1 MYDSP
6 ETIHK
11 LNISVDNT
19 ETRPSRSDALE
30 IIEQRQIG
38 TMKMEVLKGALS
50 KPTGSRL
57 PQVSR
62 AIQTLKFMHF
72 VLAEKWCVPGT
83 SDPSTIMNG
92 LGSIGLNPDAIGK
105 EALETY
111 IDSIGYFEPEVDTD
125 ERQRHINLWFDNILT
140 ATIRL
145 RPLVLPADTDRHR
158 ENALAELANIPGSL
172 CLAGPFAVNLRHL
185 KDDQTKYLLNC
196 VLNGQVVELTSMAT
210 IFAATRAWRDKLLN
224 PADEFLARESCHRTK
239 KLLSGYF
246 KTSWSFYLLK
256 YVFAMVAIETYR
268 LGGKFIIVPTD
279 VTQMDIYLA
288 ALGNDFIPKTDICLH
303 NILDDPDHQ
312 PLILGKGPMHS
323 SLLEFIRIDDRV
335 IDIKSRPDT
344 GSMAVMCFPIH
355 SRALAHAIYYLDH
368 MEHSLG
374 KG

>member
-1 MYDSP
+1 MN
-6 ETIHK
+6 K
-11 LNISVDNT
+11 LNIFADST
-19 ETRPSRSDALE
+19 ETRPSCSDAFE
-30 IIEQRQIG
+30 IIEQRQLG
-38 TMKMEVLKGALS
+38 AMKMEVLRGVLS
-50 KPTGSRL
+50 RPTGSKL
-57 PQVSR
+57 PHVSR

-72 VLAEKWCVPGT
+72 VLGEKWCVPGT

-92 LGSIGLNPDAIGK
+92 LGRIGLNPDAIGK

-125 ERQRHINLWFDNILT
+125 ERQLHINLWFNNMLT
-140 ATIRL
+140 ITIRL
-145 RPLVLPADTDRHR
+145 RQLVLPADADRHKG
-158 ENALAELANIPGSL
+158 NALAELENVPGSL
-172 CLAGPFAVNLRHL
+172 SLSGPFAGNLRHL

-196 VLNGQVVELTSMAT
+196 VLNGQVMEITSLAS
-210 IFAATRAWRDKLLN
+210 IFAAARAWRDKLLN

-256 YVFAMVAIETYR
+256 YVFALVAIETYR
-268 LGGKFIIVPTD
+268 LGGKFIIAPTD
-279 VTQMDIYLA
+279 VTQLDIYLA

-312 PLILGKGPMHS
+312 PLILGKGPMNS

-344 GSMAVMCFPIH
+344 GSMAVLCFPIH
-355 SRALAHAIYYLDH
+355 ARALANAIYYLDR